1 MKNLK
6 SYEEVK
12 ALVKEVLTEKGIAFE
27 IKTYQKVD
35 GCEEKLTVPV
45 DGVPGLCSAINLPHI
60 IRSVQKELEDVND
73 PTSAKETV
81 WNVLADIF
89 DQAERN
95 LPKGFNGISPD
106 VIRAHLDTSLGIR
119 LVNAEEHDLEGF
131 VYRTLGDLDLAMVC
145 YIDIS
150 DVFNMDRKAA
160 VTLRK
165 ETLKAWGVSEDEVF
179 ARALS
184 KLENEEP
191 ALMYLKD
198 VLFGGSDKSGTL
210 IISNSKMHWG
220 AAFIASDAQMAKV
233 SEEYFSG
240 KSFRIIPS
248 SVHEVLA
255 LPLDL
260 CSLDEVAQ
268 MVHDVNLTEV
278 IPEERLS
285 NCVYWY
291 NADTKHVEMEYRADN
306 GNLLSDAS

>member
-12 ALVKEVLTEKGIAFE
+12 TLATEVL
-27 IKTYQKVD
+27 
-35 GCEEKLTVPV
+35 
-45 DGVPGLCSAINLPHI
+45 
-60 IRSVQKELEDVND
+60 
-73 PTSAKETV
+73 
-81 WNVLADIF
+81 
-89 DQAERN
+89 AE
-95 LPKGFNGISPD
+95 NGISPE

-131 VYRTLGDLDLAMVC
+131 VYRMLGDLDLAMVC

-165 ETLKAWGVSEDEVF
+165 EALKAWGVSEDEVF
-179 ARALS
+179 AKALS
-184 KLENEEP
+184 KLENDDP
-191 ALMYLKD
+191 LLLYMGNFI
-198 VLFGGSDKSGTL
+198 VVSTPG
-210 IISNSKMHWG
+210 MHWG
-220 AAFIASDAQMAKV
+220 AALMASDAQMAKV
-233 SEEYFSG
+233 SEKYFSG